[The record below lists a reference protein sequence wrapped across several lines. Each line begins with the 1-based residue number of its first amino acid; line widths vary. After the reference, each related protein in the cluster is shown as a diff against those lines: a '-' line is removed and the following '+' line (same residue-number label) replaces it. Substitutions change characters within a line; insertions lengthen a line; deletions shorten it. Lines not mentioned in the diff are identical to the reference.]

1 VGASN
6 GVSASVIA
14 SVTTFFHQD
23 NFSDHFLLVFFFGAS
38 SASALHLAFTL
49 KQCVFLSV
57 LNVHILLS
65 LCSTSISFLLF
76 LGSQVTDDSC
86 PYETFWCR
94 KFLLLLGACC
104 IWCLGSLFFWNKKK
118 RHVVALWF
126 LMMPFDYFDCAF
138 VSSRNPFPFPCVPF
152 TPWGAATAAG
162 FGGCWSCHHGDLRTC
177 FRHAHI
183 RSSPS
188 FLVLSF
194 LSTSSWFVCLGVT
207 SFYSTSILYSLAP
220 FAAHIGIGKESRS

>member
-1 VGASN
+1 MCLIFVLFLHSLDCSLPLLFSSVLVQRHFRPKPVGAPN

-94 KFLLLLGACC
+94 KFLLLLGSCC
-104 IWCLGSLFFWNKKK
+104 IWCLGSLFFWNKKN
-118 RHVVALWF
+118 AMSL
-126 LMMPFDYFDCAF
+126 
-138 VSSRNPFPFPCVPF
+138 
-152 TPWGAATAAG
+152 
-162 FGGCWSCHHGDLRTC
+162 
-177 FRHAHI
+177 
-183 RSSPS
+183 
-188 FLVLSF
+188 LSG
-194 LSTSSWFVCLGVT
+194 S
-207 SFYSTSILYSLAP
+207 
-220 FAAHIGIGKESRS
+220 